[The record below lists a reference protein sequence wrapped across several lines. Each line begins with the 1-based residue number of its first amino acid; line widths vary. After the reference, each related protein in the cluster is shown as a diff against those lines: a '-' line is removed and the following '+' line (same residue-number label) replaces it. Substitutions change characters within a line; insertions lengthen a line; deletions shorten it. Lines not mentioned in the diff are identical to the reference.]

1 MKKAEKLATTFT
13 GFPTKTLQFLKT
25 LKRNNDREWFQ
36 KNKAR
41 YEAAFLEPSLDFI
54 RAMEKPLQKISPCFT
69 AIAKKQG
76 GSLMR
81 IYKDT
86 RFAKDKTPYKTN
98 IGIHFRHEAGC
109 SVHAPGF
116 YLHVEPGNVFLGA
129 GIWRPDKKPLLQIRQ
144 AISESP
150 SDWKKAR
157 NARTFQK
164 TFELSGDTLKRPP
177 HGFDK
182 DDPMID
188 DLKRKDFIGVCNL
201 AEGDITTPEFL
212 PDVTRKFKAA
222 TPFMRFLCNALELPF

>member
-1 MKKAEKLATTFT
+1 MATAFA
-13 GFPTKTLQFLKT
+13 GFPKDTLKFLRT

-41 YEAAFLEPSLDFI
+41 YESAFLEPSLEFI
-54 RAMEKPLQKISPCFT
+54 QAMEKPLQKISPCFT

-98 IGIHFRHEAGC
+98 IGIQFRHEAGC
-109 SVHAPGF
+109 SVHAPGY
-116 YLHVEPGNVFLGA
+116 YLHVEPGSVFLGV
-129 GIWRPDKKPLLQIRQ
+129 GIWRPDRQPLLQIRQ
-144 AISESP
+144 AISETP
-150 SDWKKAR
+150 TDWKRAR
-157 NARTFQK
+157 DAKGFHSNY
-164 TFELSGDTLKRPP
+164 ELSGDSLKRPP
-177 HGFDK
+177 AGFEK
-182 DDPMID
+182 EAPMID

-201 AEGDITTPEFL
+201 KDDDITDPKFL
-212 PDVTRKFKAA
+212 QEVTRKFKAA

>member
-1 MKKAEKLATTFT
+1 MATAFA
-13 GFPTKTLQFLKT
+13 GFPKETLQFLKT

-41 YEAAFLEPSLDFI
+41 YEAAFLAPSLDFI
-54 RAMEKPLQKISPCFT
+54 QAMEKPLSKISPCFT

-98 IGIHFRHEAGC
+98 IGIQFRHEAGC
-109 SVHAPGF
+109 SVHAPGY
-116 YLHVEPGNVFLGA
+116 YLHVEPGSVFLGV
-129 GIWRPDKKPLLQIRQ
+129 GIWRPDRQPLLQIRQ
-144 AISESP
+144 AISQEP
-150 SDWKKAR
+150 ADWKRAR
-157 NARTFQK
+157 DAKGFQSIY
-164 TFELSGDTLKRPP
+164 ELSGDSLKRPP
-177 HGFDK
+177 AGFEK
-182 DDPMID
+182 DDPMIE

-201 AEGDITTPEFL
+201 DDDTLTDPKFL
-212 PDVTRKFKAA
+212 QEVTKKFKAA